1 MTEATPWVDGL
12 TLGEMLSIRTV
23 ESADQEAFV
32 FSQQSVRWTYANF
45 NNQVLRAARALLAL
59 QVKPGEHIG
68 VWATN
73 WPQWLVMQ
81 FSSALVGAPLVNINP
96 AYRGAELEYV
106 LNNADISTLILIDRF
121 KTSDYFAILESI
133 CPEVPESNGP
143 NLNSARCP
151 ALKRIISM
159 QESSREGY
167 LGWDDFMQR
176 SDLVTDSELEERRI
190 SRGADEIVNIQYTSG
205 TTGFP
210 KGVLLSHRNLLMN
223 AFFVGQ
229 RMAITPLDR
238 ICIPVPFY
246 HCFGCV
252 MGNLVTVEY
261 GATGVIPNEYF
272 EPRATLQ
279 ALSEEQCTAVYGVPA
294 MFIAQLGL
302 LGEKDY
308 DLSSLRTGIMA
319 GSPCPIEI
327 MRQVANDM
335 GASEITIAYGLTE
348 ASPVITQTHTHD
360 DLELRVSTVGPPLP
374 GIEVKI
380 VSPETGEDL
389 PEEKQ
394 GELWVRGHGVMQGYY
409 KRPEDTAKAIDQEGW
424 LRTGDL
430 AIRRENGFFRITG
443 RIKDML
449 IRGGENI
456 YPREI
461 EEFLYT
467 HPAIRDVQVVGLPDP
482 KLGEEVSAWIV
493 VVPGSELTV
502 DEVQD
507 YCRADLAHY
516 KVPRYVF
523 FVDHYPLTVTGK
535 IRKFKLREIGIER
548 LGLQTAAGTETA

>member
-133 CPEVPESNGP
+133 CPEVPESNGT

-294 MFIAQLGL
+294 MFIAQRGL

-394 GELWVRGHGVMQGYY
+394 GGTLGARPWGHAGLLQTPRRHGKGNRSGGLVTDRRSGHPAGEWLLSNYRPDQGYADPGRR
-409 KRPEDTAKAIDQEGW
+409 KHLSPRDRGVS
-424 LRTGDL
+424 LHSSGDS
-430 AIRRENGFFRITG
+430 RCSGGRVTRSETG
-443 RIKDML
+443 RRSL
-449 IRGGENI
+449 
-456 YPREI
+456 
-461 EEFLYT
+461 
-467 HPAIRDVQVVGLPDP
+467 GLDRC
-482 KLGEEVSAWIV
+482 GA
-493 VVPGSELTV
+493 
-502 DEVQD
+502 
-507 YCRADLAHY
+507 
-516 KVPRYVF
+516 
-523 FVDHYPLTVTGK
+523 
-535 IRKFKLREIGIER
+535 R
-548 LGLQTAAGTETA
+548 LGTNGGRGAGLLPGRSGSLQGAALCLLCGPLSFDRDRKDPQVQAARNRD